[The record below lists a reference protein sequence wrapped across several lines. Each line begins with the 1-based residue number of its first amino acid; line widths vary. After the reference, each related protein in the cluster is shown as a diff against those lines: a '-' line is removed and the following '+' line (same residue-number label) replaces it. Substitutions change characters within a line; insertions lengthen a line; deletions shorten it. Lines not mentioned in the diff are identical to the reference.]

1 MDNIAAEIFYDYY
14 MVHGG
19 LVQIRTNI
27 DMNIQTRIQKRS
39 SKVQHKNIVS
49 EHDCINSS
57 WQELITEINNK
68 LKKDDLELEH
78 FNVDK

>member
-1 MDNIAAEIFYDYY
+1 MELTDEVFYDYY

-19 LVQIRTNI
+19 LKQVRTNI
-27 DMNIQTRIQKRS
+27 EMNIPSRIQKRS

-49 EHDCINSS
+49 ETDCINTS
-57 WQELITEINNK
+57 WKDLVTEINNK

>member
-1 MDNIAAEIFYDYY
+1 MDNIAEEIYYDYY

-27 DMNIQTRIQKRS
+27 EMNIQTRIQKRS
-39 SKVQHKNIVS
+39 SKVQHKNTVS

-57 WQELITEINNK
+57 WQDLVTEINNK

>member
-1 MDNIAAEIFYDYY
+1 MEITNEVFYDYY

-19 LVQIRTNI
+19 LTQIRTNI
-27 DMNIQTRIQKRS
+27 EMNIPTRIQKRS
-39 SKVQHKNIVS
+39 SKVQHKNIVG
-49 EHDCINSS
+49 EHDCINNS
-57 WQELITEINNK
+57 WQDLVTEINNK